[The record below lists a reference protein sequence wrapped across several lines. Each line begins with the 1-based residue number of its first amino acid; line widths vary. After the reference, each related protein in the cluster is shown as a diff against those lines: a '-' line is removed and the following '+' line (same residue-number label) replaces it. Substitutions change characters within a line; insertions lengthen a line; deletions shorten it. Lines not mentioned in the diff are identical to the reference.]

1 MSNIWEKFDKE
12 IDKDMQKQIEEA
24 ENSEYVEVPLG
35 DYEVKVDNME
45 LKISKSGNPMVSIW
59 FRIIAG
65 DYNNNLLF
73 MNQVINQ
80 PFQIGLANK
89 ILRALDPNKNIEFET
104 YSQYANLIMDI
115 YEEIDGKFEYAIRYG
130 EKKGFST
137 FEVLDIFEV

>member
-1 MSNIWEKFDKE
+1 MTSIWEKFDRE
-12 IDKDMQKQIEEA
+12 VDEDMQKKIAEA
-24 ENSEYVEVPLG
+24 ENSEYAEVPLG

-45 LKISKSGNPMVSIW
+45 LKISKNGNPMLSIW
-59 FRIIAG
+59 FRIVAG

-89 ILRALDPNKNIEFET
+89 ILRALDPNKEVEFESYT
-104 YSQYANLIMDI
+104 QYANLILDI
-115 YEEIDGKFEYAIRYG
+115 FEDIDGKFEYALKYG

-137 FEVLDIFEV
+137 FEVLDVFEV

>member
-1 MSNIWEKFDKE
+1 MTNIWEKFDKE
-12 IDKDMQKQIEEA
+12 IDKDMQKKIEEA
-24 ENSEYVEVPLG
+24 ENSEYAEVPLG

-45 LKISKSGNPMVSIW
+45 LKISKNGNPMVSIW
-59 FRIIAG
+59 FRIVAG

-89 ILRALDPNKNIEFET
+89 ILRALDPNKNIEFES

-115 YEEIDGKFEYAIRYG
+115 FEDIDGKFEYALKYG

>member
-1 MSNIWEKFDKE
+1 MSNIWEKFDRE
-12 IDKDMQKQIEEA
+12 MDKDIQKKIEEA

-35 DYEVKVDNME
+35 EYEVKVDNME
-45 LKISKSGNPMVSIW
+45 LKISKNGNPMLSIW
-59 FRIIAG
+59 FRIVAG
-65 DYNNNLLF
+65 DYNNNLIF

-89 ILRALDPNKNIEFET
+89 ILRALEPNKEIEFKS

-115 YEEIDGKFEYAIRYG
+115 FEEIDGKFEYALKYG

-137 FEVLDIFEV
+137 FEILDIFEV

>member
-12 IDKDMQKQIEEA
+12 IDKDIQKKIEEA

-89 ILRALDPNKNIEFET
+89 ILRALAPNKEVEFQSYT
-104 YSQYANLIMDI
+104 QYANLILDVF
-115 YEEIDGKFEYAIRYG
+115 EEIDGKYEYALKYG

>member
-1 MSNIWEKFDKE
+1 MTNIWEKFDKE
-12 IDKDMQKQIEEA
+12 IDKDMQKKIEEA
-24 ENSEYVEVPLG
+24 ENSEYVEVPYG

-45 LKISKSGNPMVSIW
+45 LKISKNGNPMVSIW
-59 FRIIAG
+59 FRIVAG

-89 ILRALDPNKNIEFET
+89 ILRALDPNKNIEFES

-115 YEEIDGKFEYAIRYG
+115 FEDIDGKFEYALKYG

>member
-12 IDKDMQKQIEEA
+12 IDKDIQKQIEEA
-24 ENSEYVEVPLG
+24 ENSEYAEVPLG

-59 FRIIAG
+59 FRIIVG

-73 MNQVINQ
+73 MNQVINM
-80 PFQIGLANK
+80 PFQIGIANK
-89 ILRALDPNKNIEFET
+89 ILRALDPNKEVEIQS

-115 YEEIDGKFEYAIRYG
+115 YEEIDGKFEYAIKYG

>member
-1 MSNIWEKFDKE
+1 MTSIWEKFDKE
-12 IDKDMQKQIEEA
+12 VDEDMQKKIAEA
-24 ENSEYVEVPLG
+24 ENSEYAEVPLG

-45 LKISKSGNPMVSIW
+45 LKISKNGNPMVSIW
-59 FRIIAG
+59 FRIVAG
-65 DYNNNLLF
+65 DFNNNLLF

-89 ILRALDPNKNIEFET
+89 ILRALDPNKEVEFESYT
-104 YSQYANLIMDI
+104 QYANLILDI
-115 YEEIDGKFEYAIRYG
+115 FEDIDGKYEYALKYG

>member
-12 IDKDMQKQIEEA
+12 IDKDMQKKIEEA

-59 FRIIAG
+59 FRIVAG

-89 ILRALDPNKNIEFET
+89 ILRALDPNKEVEFES
-104 YSQYANLIMDI
+104 YSKYANLILDI
-115 YEEIDGKFEYAIRYG
+115 FEEIDGKFEYAIRYG

-137 FEVLDIFEV
+137 FEVLDIFEI

>member
-12 IDKDMQKQIEEA
+12 IDKDMQKKIEEA
-24 ENSEYVEVPLG
+24 ENSEYAEVPLG

>member
-12 IDKDMQKQIEEA
+12 IDKDIQKQIEDA
-24 ENSEYVEVPLG
+24 ENSEYKEVPLG

-45 LKISKSGNPMVSIW
+45 LKISKNGNPMVSIW
-59 FRIIAG
+59 FRIVAG
-65 DYNNNLLF
+65 EFKNNLLF

-80 PFQIGLANK
+80 PFQIGIANK

-115 YEEIDGKFEYAIRYG
+115 YEEIDGKFEYALKYG

>member
-12 IDKDMQKQIEEA
+12 IDKDIQKQIEDA
-24 ENSEYVEVPLG
+24 ENSEYKEVPLG

-59 FRIIAG
+59 FRIVAG

-130 EKKGFST
+130 KKKGFST
-137 FEVLDIFEV
+137 FEVLDIFYV

>member
-1 MSNIWEKFDKE
+1 MSNMWEKFDRE
-12 IDKDMQKQIEEA
+12 IDKDIQQKIAEA

-45 LKISKSGNPMVSIW
+45 LKISKNGNPMVSIW
-59 FRIIAG
+59 FRIVAG
-65 DYNNNLLF
+65 DFEKNLLF

-89 ILRALDPNKNIEFET
+89 ILRALDPNKEVEFESYT
-104 YSQYANLIMDI
+104 QYANLILDI
-115 YEEIDGKFEYAIRYG
+115 FEDIDGKYEYALKYG

>member
-12 IDKDMQKQIEEA
+12 IDKDIQKQIEDA
-24 ENSEYVEVPLG
+24 ENSEYKEVPLG

>member
-12 IDKDMQKQIEEA
+12 IDKDIQKKIEEA
-24 ENSEYVEVPLG
+24 ENSKYVEVPLG

-89 ILRALDPNKNIEFET
+89 ILRALAPNKQVEFQSYT
-104 YSQYANLIMDI
+104 QYANLILDVF
-115 YEEIDGKFEYAIRYG
+115 EEIDGKYEYALKYG

>member
-12 IDKDMQKQIEEA
+12 IDKDIQKQIEEA
-24 ENSEYVEVPLG
+24 ENSEFKEVPLG

-59 FRIIAG
+59 FRIVAG
-65 DYNNNLLF
+65 EFNNNLLF

>member
-12 IDKDMQKQIEEA
+12 IDKDIQKQIEEA
-24 ENSEYVEVPLG
+24 ENSEYAEVPLG

-59 FRIIAG
+59 FRIVAG
-65 DYNNNLLF
+65 EFNNNLLF
-73 MNQVINQ
+73 MNQVINM
-80 PFQIGLANK
+80 PFQIGIANK
-89 ILRALDPNKNIEFET
+89 ILRALDPNKEVEFQS

-115 YEEIDGKFEYAIRYG
+115 YEEIDGKFEYAIKYG

>member
-12 IDKDMQKQIEEA
+12 IDKDIQKKIEEA

-59 FRIIAG
+59 FKIIAG

-89 ILRALDPNKNIEFET
+89 ILRALAPNKEVEFQSYT
-104 YSQYANLIMDI
+104 QYANLILDVF
-115 YEEIDGKFEYAIRYG
+115 EEIDGKYEYALKYG

>member
-12 IDKDMQKQIEEA
+12 IDKDIQKQIEEA
-24 ENSEYVEVPLG
+24 ENSEYAEVPLG

-59 FRIIAG
+59 FKIVAG
-65 DYNNNLLF
+65 EFKNNLLF
-73 MNQVINQ
+73 MNQVINM
-80 PFQIGLANK
+80 PFQIGIANK

-115 YEEIDGKFEYAIRYG
+115 YEEIDGKFEYAIKYG

-137 FEVLDIFEV
+137 FKVLDIFEV

>member
-1 MSNIWEKFDKE
+1 MSNIWEKFDKA
-12 IDKDMQKQIEEA
+12 IDKDIQKKIEDA
-24 ENSEYVEVPLG
+24 ENSEYAEVPLG

-65 DYNNNLLF
+65 EFNNNLLF
-73 MNQVINQ
+73 MNQVINM
-80 PFQIGLANK
+80 PFQIGIANK

-115 YEEIDGKFEYAIRYG
+115 YEEIDGKFEYAIKYG

-137 FEVLDIFEV
+137 FEILDIFEV

>member
-12 IDKDMQKQIEEA
+12 IDKDMQKKIEEA

-59 FRIIAG
+59 FRIVAG

-73 MNQVINQ
+73 MNQVINM
-80 PFQIGLANK
+80 PFQIGIANK
-89 ILRALDPNKNIEFET
+89 ILRALAPNVEVEFQT
-104 YSQYANLIMDI
+104 YTQYANLIMDI

>member
-12 IDKDMQKQIEEA
+12 IDKDMQKQIAEA
-24 ENSEYVEVPLG
+24 ENSEFKEVPLG

-59 FRIIAG
+59 FRIVAG
-65 DYNNNLLF
+65 EFKNNLLF
-73 MNQVINQ
+73 MNQVINM
-80 PFQIGLANK
+80 PFQIGIANK
-89 ILRALDPNKNIEFET
+89 ILRALDPNKNVEFET

-115 YEEIDGKFEYAIRYG
+115 YEEIDGKFEYAVRYG

-137 FEVLDIFEV
+137 FEILDIFEV

>member
-1 MSNIWEKFDKE
+1 MNNIWEKFDKE

-24 ENSEYVEVPLG
+24 ENSEFKEVPLG

-59 FRIIAG
+59 FRIVAG
-65 DYNNNLLF
+65 EFNNNLLF

-137 FEVLDIFEV
+137 FKVLDIFEV

>member
-1 MSNIWEKFDKE
+1 
-12 IDKDMQKQIEEA
+12 
-24 ENSEYVEVPLG
+24 
-35 DYEVKVDNME
+35 ME
-45 LKISKSGNPMVSIW
+45 LKISKNGNPMVSIW
-59 FRIIAG
+59 FRIVAG

-89 ILRALDPNKNIEFET
+89 ILRALDPNKNIEFES

-115 YEEIDGKFEYAIRYG
+115 FEDIDGKFEYALKYG

>member
-12 IDKDMQKQIEEA
+12 IDKDIQKKIEEA

-59 FRIIAG
+59 FRIVAG

-89 ILRALDPNKNIEFET
+89 ILRALAPNKEVEFQSYT
-104 YSQYANLIMDI
+104 QYANLILDVF
-115 YEEIDGKFEYAIRYG
+115 EEIDGKYEYALKYG

>member
-12 IDKDMQKQIEEA
+12 IDKDIQKQIEDA

-59 FRIIAG
+59 FKIIAG
-65 DYNNNLLF
+65 DFEKNLLF

-137 FEVLDIFEV
+137 FKVLDIFEV

>member
-1 MSNIWEKFDKE
+1 MRNIWEKFDKE
-12 IDKDMQKQIEEA
+12 IDKDIQKQIEDA
-24 ENSEYVEVPLG
+24 ENSDYAEVPLG

-59 FRIIAG
+59 FRIVAG
-65 DYNNNLLF
+65 EFNNNLLF

-115 YEEIDGKFEYAIRYG
+115 YEEIDGKFEYAIKYG

-137 FEVLDIFEV
+137 FEILDIFEV

>member
-12 IDKDMQKQIEEA
+12 IDKDIQKKIEEA

-89 ILRALDPNKNIEFET
+89 ILRALAPNKNVEFQSYT
-104 YSQYANLIMDI
+104 QYANLILDVF
-115 YEEIDGKFEYAIRYG
+115 EEIDEKYEYALKYG

>member
-12 IDKDMQKQIEEA
+12 IDKDIQKQIEEA
-24 ENSEYVEVPLG
+24 ENSEYAEVPLG

-59 FRIIAG
+59 FRIIVG

-73 MNQVINQ
+73 MNQVINM
-80 PFQIGLANK
+80 PFQIGIANK
-89 ILRALDPNKNIEFET
+89 ILRALDPNKEVEFQS

-115 YEEIDGKFEYAIRYG
+115 YEEIDGKFEYAIKYG

>member
-12 IDKDMQKQIEEA
+12 IDKDIQKKIEDA

-89 ILRALDPNKNIEFET
+89 ILRALAPNKQVEFQSYT
-104 YSQYANLIMDI
+104 QYANLILDVF
-115 YEEIDGKFEYAIRYG
+115 EEIDGKYEYALKYG

>member
-12 IDKDMQKQIEEA
+12 IDKDMQKQIAEA
-24 ENSEYVEVPLG
+24 ENSEFKEVPLG

-59 FRIIAG
+59 FRIVAG
-65 DYNNNLLF
+65 EFKNNLLF
-73 MNQVINQ
+73 MNQVINM
-80 PFQIGLANK
+80 PFQIGIANK
-89 ILRALDPNKNIEFET
+89 ILRALDPNKNVEFET

-115 YEEIDGKFEYAIRYG
+115 YEEIDGKFEYAVRYG

-137 FEVLDIFEV
+137 FKILDIFEV

>member
-1 MSNIWEKFDKE
+1 MTSIWEKFDKE
-12 IDKDMQKQIEEA
+12 VDKDMQKKIAEA
-24 ENSEYVEVPLG
+24 ENSEYAEVPLG

-45 LKISKSGNPMVSIW
+45 LKISKNGNPMLSIW
-59 FRIIAG
+59 FRIVAG
-65 DYNNNLLF
+65 DFNNNLLF

-89 ILRALDPNKNIEFET
+89 ILRALDPNKEVEFESYT
-104 YSQYANLIMDI
+104 QYANLILDI
-115 YEEIDGKFEYAIRYG
+115 FEDIDGKYEYALKYG

>member
-59 FRIIAG
+59 FRIVAG

-89 ILRALDPNKNIEFET
+89 ILRALDPNKEVEFES
-104 YSQYANLIMDI
+104 YSKYANLILDI
-115 YEEIDGKFEYAIRYG
+115 FEEIDGKFEYAIRYG

>member
-12 IDKDMQKQIEEA
+12 IDKDIQKKIEDA

-59 FRIIAG
+59 FRIIVG

-89 ILRALDPNKNIEFET
+89 ILRALAPNKQVEFQSYT
-104 YSQYANLIMDI
+104 QYANLILDVF
-115 YEEIDGKFEYAIRYG
+115 EEIDGKYEYALKYG

>member
-24 ENSEYVEVPLG
+24 ENSEYAEVPLG

-59 FRIIAG
+59 FRIVAG
-65 DYNNNLLF
+65 DFNNNLLF